1 MSIEIIGQQKYRFQD
16 QVCALLAV
24 LASGNPGAS
33 LQIEPKDGED
43 ALLQTIEGGV
53 ARTLEVQVKGSTAAI
68 THDVLADWLAHYPA
82 YSESGSLLERIS
94 SDSTVSVLFIASGR
108 CNDAVLP
115 HAVPLSVHITL
126 VPKGV
131 VSNATE
137 QGMRSSL
144 SNYSTG
150 TSSTDSKLDKR
161 RRANIGQRLVVTP
174 AALLKKAL
182 QRVLIAER
190 LDEPEILRR
199 IRDNLQAVHRVV
211 PDRVEEAT
219 RRITEIIVNEKK
231 TGVNVLPQVDRVI
244 SWGTA
249 VDPLVVASYIFRGE
263 EEALLD
269 RLSLDSALLLTGA
282 PRVGKT
288 SCARNLA
295 HSLQSQG
302 YSVRICT
309 DISEAERY
317 LTEPVTGNRAAFV
330 DDPLGG
336 AHAADNAARELKQLG
351 TLIPKLA
358 NGRRLIVSQAQDRLL
373 QVSRCQSVSAVRTG
387 NLSWV
392 EMNIGAKGFLG
403 GLWSALTAEYSVPQT
418 LGTLVADS
426 IKTGQLDLEPGCLVY
441 LAANHE
447 HVSADAQLADVI
459 SHARQ
464 DSRSLG
470 DALREE
476 QLAPLMSALA
486 ITSTPSL
493 RSAELELA
501 FVLDDKR
508 SDRPG
513 ESNVKGTFLS
523 WPSRASTTPPPVPVP
538 RTYVPLPALSA
549 QQSGD
554 LDRLEL
560 RRMVSQSSK
569 RYTFSHPFYRASAE
583 SLVDAATTRSIESA
597 LSTLERALFTLDAD
611 ASRAAATNLGWVYRN
626 LNTQEGQQGVVD
638 LAVRGL
644 RSIFPSVRDLC
655 FEFLARRLES
665 LSVDDQAKVP
675 NWIRKVTDMELSSV
689 EWTEDGQPRI
699 PSTTH
704 GDYLEVHAFPPS
716 VSHAKVASTLTLLD
730 SERPDMLSAH
740 DAAKAVMFLQQSP
753 GRLTLQMA
761 SRLLSFDSSMVRAPV
776 AYLWLGSSREGDH
789 LLLQRIFNEQHPS
802 VTKAAYKGVLKAWPH
817 CGEARRTKL
826 ISGLQVM
833 ADSPISAAILI
844 DSLVVIARK
853 EYGGPETP
861 WPLFEAL
868 MPMVLRQLPPGA
880 SYSDAR
886 LYDVM
891 KDAIGKISP
900 QSLLE
905 IIDHWI
911 ELVNEYAFSGTP
923 SDYMLG
929 VTNILISGVPS
940 ETGERG
946 ARIER
951 LLALP
956 GTASR
961 LRVVADLVDAWDDL
975 KDVERAR
982 LLQHLTTADLD
993 VMWLQA
999 TALTRRDVPSG
1010 IQNALLPAG
1019 LTLASAPE
1027 ELISTLPAS
1036 LLEACVHV
1044 FTGHHSVIYYVG
1056 VHGSRNTAW
1065 NSVLR
1070 RIVRMP
1076 DHSMFEVAW
1085 EWLSFMG
1092 QEEEL
1097 AGVAGA
1103 LGVAHADRLAG
1114 LLLERKQHT
1123 SGEFMADVWIVL
1135 FALPVSHDVKS
1146 DWLARMAALA
1156 PNALDSLEEH
1166 KSWIPE
1172 SHRVEFLSHFE
1183 ADRALKRLTVTLLQ
1197 ALEAAQDGDDAG
1209 EMEETDDDELAT
1221 LGLQVKS
1228 QKLKLIETMVD
1239 RDPPRHWQTYD
1250 IVLKFMD
1257 LGKFSDDN
1265 FKKKV
1270 QELRS
1275 RAIELSQ
1282 DRPERRLQTPKNW
1295 EGRS

>member
-16 QVCALLAV
+16 HVCALLAV
-24 LASGNPGAS
+24 LVSGNPGAS

-43 ALLQTIEGGV
+43 ALLQTTEGGV
-53 ARTLEVQVKGSTAAI
+53 ARTVEVQVKGATAAI

-82 YSESGSLLERIS
+82 NGDSGSLLERIS
-94 SDSTVSVLFIASGR
+94 SDSSRSVLFVASGR
-108 CNDAVLP
+108 CNDAVVP
-115 HAVPLSVHITL
+115 HAVPLSVHTTQ

-131 VSNATE
+131 VTNTVE
-137 QGMRSSL
+137 RGMREGL
-144 SNYSTG
+144 HNYETG
-150 TSSTDSKLDKR
+150 TSSTDSNLVKR
-161 RRANIGQRLVVTP
+161 RRANIGARLAVTP
-174 AALLKKAL
+174 AASLKAAL
-182 QRVLIAER
+182 QRVLIAE
-190 LDEPEILRR
+190 LVDEPEVLRR
-199 IRDNLQAVHRVV
+199 IRDTLQAVHRVV
-211 PDRVEEAT
+211 PDRLEEVT
-219 RRITEIIVNEKK
+219 RRITDIVVNEKK

-244 SWGTA
+244 SWGSA
-249 VDPLVVASYIFRGE
+249 VDPLVAASYVSRGE
-263 EEALLD
+263 EQALLD

-295 HSLQSQG
+295 YSLQSQG
-302 YSVRICT
+302 YSVRICA

-317 LTEPVTGNRAAFV
+317 LTEPVTGNRAALV

-336 AHAADNAARELKQLG
+336 AHAVDNATRELNLLG
-351 TLIPKLA
+351 ALTPKLA

-373 QVSRCQSVSAVRTG
+373 QVSRRKSVSEIRTG
-387 NLSWV
+387 KLSWV
-392 EMNIGAKGFLG
+392 EMGIGANDFLG
-403 GLWSALTAEYSVPQT
+403 GLWSSLTADYSVPSV

-426 IKTGQLDLEPGCLVY
+426 IKAGQLDLEPGCLVY
-441 LAANHE
+441 LAANHDSI
-447 HVSADAQLADVI
+447 SADAQLADII

-464 DSRSLG
+464 DSKSLG

-486 ITSTPSL
+486 IASTPSL

-513 ESNVKGTFLS
+513 ESNVKGVTSS
-523 WPSRASTTPPPVPVP
+523 WPSRASTTPAPPPK
-538 RTYVPLPALSA
+538 YVPLPTLSA
-549 QQSGD
+549 QQIGD

-560 RRMVSQSSK
+560 RRMVSRASR

-583 SLVDAATTRSIESA
+583 SLVDAATTRSMESA
-597 LSTLERALFTLDAD
+597 LSALERALFTLDAD

-626 LNTQEGQQGVVD
+626 LNTAEGRQGVVD

-644 RSIFPSVRDLC
+644 RSIFPAVRDLC
-655 FEFLARRLES
+655 FEFLARRLAS
-665 LSVDDQAKVP
+665 LSVEEQANVSE
-675 NWIRKVTDMELSSV
+675 WVRSVTAMELSYV

-699 PSTTH
+699 PSTTL
-704 GDYLEVHAFPPS
+704 GDFLEVDAFPAS
-716 VSHAKVASTLTLLD
+716 VSHAEVASTLTLLD
-730 SERPDMLSAH
+730 SEQPDMLSTQDVAR
-740 DAAKAVMFLQQSP
+740 AVMFLQQQP

-761 SRLLSFDSSMVRAPV
+761 SRLLSFDISMVRAPV
-776 AYLWLGSSREGDH
+776 AHLWLGSPREGDQ

-802 VTKAAYKGVLKAWPH
+802 VTKAAYEGVLEAWPD
-817 CGEARRTKL
+817 CGEARRAAL
-826 ISGLQVM
+826 ICGLQMM
-833 ADSPISAAILI
+833 ADSPISAVVLI
-844 DSLVVIARK
+844 GSLVVIARE

-861 WPLFEAL
+861 WLLFEAL
-868 MPMVLRQLPPGA
+868 MPKVLRQLPLGA
-880 SYSDAR
+880 SFSDAR

-891 KDAIGKISP
+891 NDAIGNISS
-900 QSLLE
+900 QSLME

-911 ELVNEYAFSGTP
+911 ELVHQYALSGIP

-929 VTNILISGVPS
+929 VTDILISGVRS
-940 ETGERG
+940 ETDERG
-946 ARIER
+946 VRIER
-951 LLALP
+951 LLAVP

-975 KDVERAR
+975 TDVERAR

-999 TALTRRDVPSG
+999 AALSRRDVPSE
-1010 IQNALLPAG
+1010 IQKALLPAG

-1027 ELISTLPAS
+1027 EIISGLPAS

-1044 FTGHHSVIYYVG
+1044 FTGHHPVIYYVG
-1056 VHGSRNTAW
+1056 AHGSRNTAW

-1092 QEEEL
+1092 EEEEL
-1097 AGVAGA
+1097 AEVAHA
-1103 LGVAHADRLAG
+1103 LGVAHAERLAG
-1114 LLLERKQHT
+1114 LLLERKQQT
-1123 SGEFMADVWIVL
+1123 SGEFMADVWTAL
-1135 FALPVSHDVKS
+1135 FGLPVSQDVKS

-1172 SHRVEFLSHFE
+1172 SHRDEFMSHFE
-1183 ADRALKRLTVTLLQ
+1183 SDDALRKLAVTLLR
-1197 ALEAAQDGDDAG
+1197 ALNVAQDGDDVG
-1209 EMEETDDDELAT
+1209 EENEAEDEELAT
-1221 LGLQVKS
+1221 AGLQVKS
-1228 QKLKLIETMVD
+1228 KMLKLIEIMVD
-1239 RDPPRHWQTYD
+1239 KHPPRHWQTYD
-1250 IVLKFMD
+1250 IVLKFME
-1257 LGKFSDDN
+1257 LGKFSDDF

-1282 DRPERRLQTPKNW
+1282 DCPARRQQTPKNW